1 MIGIK
6 VFTFNMFAENT
17 IIIWDKETLDS
28 AVVDPGNS
36 DKVEDETLEKF
47 ISSSNLKVKFL
58 INTHCH
64 IDHILGCRFVKEKY
78 KPVYLAPE
86 LDLPLLKYAQKQAE
100 TFNIEIENPPLP
112 DKFISEEDIRIGNS
126 TGKFIFTPGHT
137 PGEFCIYFESDKIC
151 ITGDVLFEEG
161 IGRTDLWG
169 GNYETLINSIRQKLF
184 SLPDDVIIYPG
195 HGETSTIG
203 HEKSNNPFL
212 N

>member
-1 MIGIK
+1 
-6 VFTFNMFAENT
+6 MFAENT

-64 IDHILGCRFVKEKY
+64 IDHIFGCRFIKEKY
-78 KPVYLAPE
+78 NPVYLAPE
-86 LDLPLLKYAQKQAE
+86 PDLPLLKFARKQAE
-100 TFNIEIENPPLP
+100 SFNVEIKDPPSP
-112 DKFISEEDIRIGNS
+112 DKFIVEEKLEL
-126 TGKFIFTPGHT
+126 GKSSAEFIFTPGHT
-137 PGEFCIYFESDKIC
+137 LGEYCIYFSDDKIC
-151 ITGDVLFEEG
+151 ITGDVLFEDG